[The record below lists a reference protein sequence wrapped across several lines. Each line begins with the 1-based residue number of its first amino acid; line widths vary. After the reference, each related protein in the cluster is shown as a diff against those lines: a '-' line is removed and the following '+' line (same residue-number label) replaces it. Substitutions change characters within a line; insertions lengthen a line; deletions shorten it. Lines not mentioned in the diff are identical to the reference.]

1 VNIAMS
7 AWQFIL
13 SSLRHHRRIHVAVGL
28 GVAVAT
34 AVLAGALL
42 VGDSVR
48 GSLRGLTL
56 ERLGRIHEVLVPG
69 PLFRAALADELAA
82 APAVKQHYAE
92 VEPLLLLAGSLQ
104 AGSGAELRRAT
115 QVTIIG
121 LRDNFWTLGE
131 GATITALAAGEVAL
145 TEVVAHELNVR
156 VGDQILIR
164 VPAIDALPTESL
176 LGETDENTRS
186 RRFRVAR
193 VLPPEGLA
201 RFGLQPSQ
209 HSPRNVFLPLASM
222 QSVLEQP
229 AKANVL
235 LVAGRRADS
244 PPDESVSRA
253 LQAALKPQLEDYGL
267 RVEQIESSAPY
278 WRVSSDQ
285 LVLRDEIVAAVRRAF
300 EGETLQPVVTYL
312 ANTIAVGEGESRRQI
327 PYSTISGVGSI
338 AGLGPVLD
346 EAGLPIALADDE
358 IALNRW
364 AADDLQAKIGDD
376 VTITFYEP
384 ESTHGKLSEHRP
396 PTTFKLKAI
405 VNLKTADGRP
415 TAAAD
420 PKFTPDMSGVTDQ
433 NSINDWDVPFELV
446 EPRRPQDDDYWDEYR
461 TTPKAFVSLATAKRL
476 WGSRWGSISLMRI
489 PSPAAGET
497 ASAAGDPAARLERA
511 IDPAALGMSFQPVK
525 RLGLDAASG
534 TTPFDG
540 LFLGFSVFLIASA
553 VMLIAILFQ
562 LGVAGR
568 ADEIGTLAAV
578 GVDRRRTSR
587 LLTREGLIV
596 AILGASAGMIAGV
609 LYALLMITGLR
620 TWWVAAVATP
630 FLELHVTPRSLAIG
644 WLAGVLVSWLTIRY
658 SVRRLVRLPT
668 WRLLAGQTETMTETS
683 GGRNIGQAWPTARL
697 ALAAAT
703 VGLVALGFT
712 LRDEAQ
718 AGVFFGSG
726 AAVLVLLLGEVRHQ
740 LRARRSTN
748 AGRGLSILGLAAR
761 NTARHPG
768 RSTLTIGLVAS
779 ASFLIVAMSAF
790 RLETSDAGTG
800 GFTLLATSDQ
810 PIVKDL
816 NSADDRLD
824 LGFSDADSDALS
836 RWRVFSLRVR
846 SGEDASCLNLYQ
858 PSQPTVLGLPEALID
873 RGGFAWAAALLQQG
887 PSNNPWLLLNAKLE
901 NDDHGRPVIPVV
913 LDANTATYSLKIGL
927 GDRLTI
933 PDDVGR
939 DRTLEVV
946 GLLKNSVLQGK
957 LLVSQANFIQLYPD
971 VAGYRFFLIE
981 RSAGVGGEADVSADA
996 VAKMLE
1002 STLAREQDPGFDATP
1017 AAEQLAEFLAVQ
1029 NTYLSTFQSL
1039 GALGLLLG
1047 TIGLAVVQL
1056 RSVIERRG
1064 ELALMRASG
1073 FRRRRLVMMVL
1084 GENGVLL
1091 LGGLAIGCLA
1101 AAVALVPQWDPQA
1114 AQVPWQTLANLLA
1127 VIALVG
1133 LAAGW
1138 LATRTALRAPIVPAL
1153 RGD

>member
-1 VNIAMS
+1 
-7 AWQFIL
+7 
-13 SSLRHHRRIHVAVGL
+13 
-28 GVAVAT
+28 
-34 AVLAGALL
+34 
-42 VGDSVR
+42 
-48 GSLRGLTL
+48 
-56 ERLGRIHEVLVPG
+56 
-69 PLFRAALADELAA
+69 
-82 APAVKQHYAE
+82 
-92 VEPLLLLAGSLQ
+92 
-104 AGSGAELRRAT
+104 
-115 QVTIIG
+115 
-121 LRDNFWTLGE
+121 
-131 GATITALAAGEVAL
+131 
-145 TEVVAHELNVR
+145 
-156 VGDQILIR
+156 
-164 VPAIDALPTESL
+164 
-176 LGETDENTRS
+176 
-186 RRFRVAR
+186 
-193 VLPPEGLA
+193 
-201 RFGLQPSQ
+201 
-209 HSPRNVFLPLASM
+209 
-222 QSVLEQP
+222 
-229 AKANVL
+229 
-235 LVAGRRADS
+235 
-244 PPDESVSRA
+244 
-253 LQAALKPQLEDYGL
+253 
-267 RVEQIESSAPY
+267 
-278 WRVSSDQ
+278 
-285 LVLRDEIVAAVRRAF
+285 
-300 EGETLQPVVTYL
+300 
-312 ANTIAVGEGESRRQI
+312 
-327 PYSTISGVGSI
+327 
-338 AGLGPVLD
+338 
-346 EAGLPIALADDE
+346 
-358 IALNRW
+358 
-364 AADDLQAKIGDD
+364 
-376 VTITFYEP
+376 
-384 ESTHGKLSEHRP
+384 
-396 PTTFKLKAI
+396 
-405 VNLKTADGRP
+405 
-415 TAAAD
+415 
-420 PKFTPDMSGVTDQ
+420 
-433 NSINDWDVPFELV
+433 
-446 EPRRPQDDDYWDEYR
+446 
-461 TTPKAFVSLATAKRL
+461 
-476 WGSRWGSISLMRI
+476 
-489 PSPAAGET
+489 
-497 ASAAGDPAARLERA
+497 
-511 IDPAALGMSFQPVK
+511 MSFQPVK

-1114 AQVPWQTLANLLA
+1114 AQVPWQTLATLLA